1 MDSYLGRGWK
11 FPVQVNP
18 KTGRILMSENEQ
30 DISEAIMIL
39 LKTSKGERVMKSDFG
54 CGLRRFVFDLTDEVT
69 MRKIEEDIREAIMVW
84 EPRVGEVEIKAAK
97 DTEVSGKITIDIHY
111 TVRSTNNRYNM
122 VYPFYMEEGSK

>member
-111 TVRSTNNRYNM
+111 TVRSTNNRYNL

>member
-30 DISEAIMIL
+30 DISEAITIIL
-39 LKTSKGERVMKSDFG
+39 QTSKGERVMKSDFG

-69 MRKIEEDIREAIMVW
+69 MRKMEEDIREAIMIW
-84 EPRVGEVEIKAAK
+84 EPRVGEVDIKALK
-97 DTEVSGKITIDIHY
+97 DTEVPGKINIDIHY

-122 VYPFYMEEGSK
+122 VYPFYLEEGSK

>member
-39 LKTSKGERVMKSDFG
+39 LKTSKGERVMNSDFG

-69 MRKIEEDIREAIMVW
+69 MRKIEEDIREAIMLW
-84 EPRVGEVEIKAAK
+84 EPRVGDVEIKAVN
-97 DTEVSGKITIDIHY
+97 DSNVPGKITIDILY

>member
-30 DISEAIMIL
+30 DISEAIIIL

-84 EPRVGEVEIKAAK
+84 EPRVGDVEIKAAK
-97 DTEVSGKITIDIHY
+97 DAEVSGKITIDIHY
-111 TVRSTNNRYNM
+111 TVRSTNNRYNL